1 MWRRSSSS
9 SFEVRNDSGGGRVA
23 VMRTFALK
31 DSLGVVGGAGGGVA
45 SLDSCRVL
53 SFSFRNRANTFNE
66 RVAWV
71 VTGEG
76 GPADQVCQCHGFHG
90 LNNQIIEKTRDVTPV
105 TD

>member
-1 MWRRSSSS
+1 MWHRSSSS
-9 SFEVRNDSGGGRVA
+9 SFEVRHDSGGGRVA

-66 RVAWV
+66 RVDLRKISRSFFKAV
-71 VTGEG
+71 SVS
-76 GPADQVCQCHGFHG
+76 
-90 LNNQIIEKTRDVTPV
+90 IS
-105 TD
+105 